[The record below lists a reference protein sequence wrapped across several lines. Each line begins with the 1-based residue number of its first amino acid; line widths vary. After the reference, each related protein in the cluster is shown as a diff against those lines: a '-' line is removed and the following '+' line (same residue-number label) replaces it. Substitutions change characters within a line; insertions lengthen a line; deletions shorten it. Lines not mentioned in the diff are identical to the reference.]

1 MDDIQPVP
9 KALFIR
15 LIYNEVFVTHE
26 EARTLKHAVAYET
39 LPDIVQKMT

>member
-9 KALFIR
+9 KALFNR
-15 LIYNEVFVTHE
+15 LIYNGVVFIHA
-26 EARTLKHAVAYET
+26 EARTLKRAVAYET